1 MDEMILLRRKPPF
14 GLVGLL
20 IVLSVFLLSGCDYFT
35 DAATRI
41 AYDIESA
48 TRELRDEGDR
58 YTLYHAVPSR
68 RGECDGPYKVQFDKV
83 GALIVWCRDE
93 AGEVV
98 ASPGTS
104 YHRRFVHTPETYIL
118 DKPAGETLVI
128 ELEKRGGR
136 VVIIDVR

>member
-1 MDEMILLRRKPPF
+1 MDEMILLRRKPHV

-20 IVLSVFLLSGCDYFT
+20 VVLSVFLLSGCDLFT

-48 TRELRDEGDR
+48 TKELGHEGDR

-68 RGECDGPYKVQFDKV
+68 RGECDGPYKVQFDEV
-83 GALIVWCRDE
+83 GALIVWCKDE

-104 YHRRFVHTPETYIL
+104 YHRRFVDTPETYIL
-118 DKPAGETLVI
+118 DKAAGETLVV
-128 ELEKRGGR
+128 ELERRDGR
-136 VVIIDVR
+136 AVIVDVR